1 MNKTVELTRQLAEIA
16 KANDLAELEFQEGD
30 VRIHIVLESEAAVAT
45 AVPQVVLAHGHPMA
59 APAPVAQAP
68 AAEPAAPAIEG
79 DTIDSPLPGVFY
91 RAPRP
96 GAPAFVEE
104 GQQVAPGQTL
114 CIVEAM
120 KLMNEISAERP
131 GKIMK
136 ILVNNGDAVEEG
148 QPLFVIA

>member
-1 MNKTVELTRQLAEIA
+1 MAEIA

-30 VRIHIVLESEAAVAT
+30 VRIHIVLESDAAVT
-45 AVPQVVLAHGHPMA
+45 AVPQVVLAHGHALP
-59 APAPVAQAP
+59 APAPAAQAP
-68 AAEPAAPAIEG
+68 APAPAAPAIEG

-96 GAPAFVEE
+96 GAPAFIEE